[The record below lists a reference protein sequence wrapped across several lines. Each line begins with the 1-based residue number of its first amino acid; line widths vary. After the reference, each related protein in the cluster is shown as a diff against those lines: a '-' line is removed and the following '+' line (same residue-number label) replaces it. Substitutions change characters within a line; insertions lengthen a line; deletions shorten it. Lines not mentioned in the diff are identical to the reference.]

1 MPVYVHWLILTLGED
16 RFQSH
21 LLLAGFLAGM
31 FINTTYGG
39 YSVSKCV
46 YSQLSG
52 QSEHQ
57 TN

>member
-1 MPVYVHWLILTLGED
+1 MYVHWLILKLGED
-16 RFQSH
+16 KFQSH
-21 LLLAGFLAGM
+21 LLLVGFLAGM

>member
-1 MPVYVHWLILTLGED
+1 MPVYVHWLILKLGED
-16 RFQSH
+16 KFQSN
-21 LLLAGFLAGM
+21 LLLAEFLAGT

-39 YSVSKCV
+39 YSISKRV